1 MEPAVTSIVALSPVF
16 GADPQGDRFCVT
28 LQAQHNLVQLG
39 ARLAGNSQALVGLYV
54 TESAEP
60 EYNADSAQYGRV
72 VALVR
77 MLLMPPGQT
86 VQNYPSGCME
96 FRRGQLVD
104 RWPVGW
110 PSETMFFSS
119 HGGPVLRD
127 AVAVALH
134 TYDFAGFAG
143 QFLQGPIDLRRM
155 PALRDQLMVQIR
167 HEITRNP
174 SAQTR
179 PF

>member
-1 MEPAVTSIVALSPVF
+1 VTSIEALSPVF
-16 GADPQGDRFCVT
+16 GTDCQGDRFCVT
-28 LQAQHNLVQLG
+28 SQGQHKLLQLG
-39 ARLAGNSQALVGLYV
+39 ARLAGDTQALVGLYV

-77 MLLMPPGQT
+77 MLPMLQSRT
-86 VQNYPSGCME
+86 VQDYPSECIE
-96 FRRGQLVD
+96 FRRGHLVD
-104 RWPVGW
+104 RWPIGW
-110 PSETMFFSS
+110 PSETMFFSLR
-119 HGGPVLRD
+119 GGPVLRD

-155 PALRDQLMVQIR
+155 PALRDQLMIEVRNEIARNPGAQIR
-167 HEITRNP
+167 
-174 SAQTR
+174 